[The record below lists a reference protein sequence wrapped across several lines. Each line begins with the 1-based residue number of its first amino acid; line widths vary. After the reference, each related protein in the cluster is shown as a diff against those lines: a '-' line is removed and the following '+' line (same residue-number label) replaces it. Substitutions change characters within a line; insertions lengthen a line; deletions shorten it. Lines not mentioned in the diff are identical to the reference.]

1 MYVRQE
7 NSNRHELVEPMHD
20 RMPVIIPAKDYD
32 RWMKATP
39 DRLPIVGSPS
49 TFL

>member
-1 MYVRQE
+1 
-7 NSNRHELVEPMHD
+7 MHD

-39 DRLPIVGSPS
+39 GRLPIDLLRPFDAAKMTAGKSIAP
-49 TFL
+49 